1 MAMLGKTGKQ
11 VSSGSTVGIEDGRGA
26 LSMSEQISGETDKQS
41 GRGIPQD
48 VGAGIFLILIA
59 LFFIWQAWDLP
70 LGRLRA
76 MGPGMLP
83 MSIAVILGVGGL
95 LLTVLALIKGGERL
109 SRPHVRGLFFVLGG
123 LILFGLTVR
132 WLGLIVAGPL
142 SMMFAS
148 FATSDVRPMEAAIFA
163 VVMTAF
169 CIGLFKYMLGLPIPI
184 IAFI

>member
-1 MAMLGKTGKQ
+1 
-11 VSSGSTVGIEDGRGA
+11 
-26 LSMSEQISGETDKQS
+26 MSEQISGEPDKQS

-48 VGAGIFLILIA
+48 VGAGVFLILIA
-59 LFFIWQAWDLP
+59 LFFLWQAWDLP
-70 LGRLRA
+70 RGSLRA

-83 MSIAVILGVGGL
+83 MSIAVILGSGGAL
-95 LLTVLALIKGGERL
+95 LAMMALLKGGERL

-123 LILFGLTVR
+123 LIIFGFTVR

-148 FATSDVRPMEAAIFA
+148 FAAKDVRPVEAAIFA

-169 CIGLFKYMLGLPIPI
+169 CIGLFKYALGLPIPI
-184 IAFI
+184 ITFI

>member
-1 MAMLGKTGKQ
+1 
-11 VSSGSTVGIEDGRGA
+11 
-26 LSMSEQISGETDKQS
+26 MSEQTSGEPDKKS

-48 VGAGIFLILIA
+48 VGAGVFLMLIA
-59 LFFIWQAWDLP
+59 LFFIWQAWELP

-83 MSIAVILGVGGL
+83 MSIAVILGVGGFL
-95 LLTVLALIKGGERL
+95 LAVMALFKGGERL
-109 SRPHVRGLFFVLGG
+109 STPHVRGLFFVLGG
-123 LILFGLTVR
+123 LILFGITVR

-148 FATSDVRPMEAAIFA
+148 FATAEVRPVEAAIFA

-169 CIGLFKYMLGLPIPI
+169 CIGLFKFLLGLPIPI